1 MTFRCFRIG
10 IVLLVSV
17 ACAPVAQDGFRDPD
31 APLSATSRFDAR
43 AFAGTW
49 RVAASFHPEV
59 TRALTVTFD
68 PETNRMDLT
77 TATPSDFAGTYREG
91 RPGELIPVSRG
102 RETLVVMWV
111 DEDFETA
118 AIGTPSGR
126 FGVLLDRDGL
136 VPEDRF
142 DAARD
147 VFEFNGWETE
157 ALKRTG
163 S

>member
-1 MTFRCFRIG
+1 MTLRRFWVG
-10 IVLLVSV
+10 VAVLASVS
-17 ACAPVAQDGFRDPD
+17 CAPATDDRFRDPD
-31 APLSATSRFDAR
+31 APLSATSRFDAA

-49 RVAASFHPEV
+49 RLVASFQPEAASFITATYDPDTAQ
-59 TRALTVTFD
+59 TR
-68 PETNRMDLT
+68 LT
-77 TATPSDFAGTYREG
+77 TAAPSDFAGAYREG
-91 RPGELIPVSRG
+91 RPGELVPVSRG

-126 FGVLLDRDGL
+126 FGALLDRDGV

-147 VFEFNGWETE
+147 VFEFNGWKTET
-157 ALKRTG
+157 LRRTG